1 MDDKQEN
8 PLTFSSPSQ
17 LLSID
22 EELWRMAEERAQE
35 ILWTIEPNV
44 LSEVNRKDV
53 IDYVQRLI
61 RGYYGAEVFPLGSV
75 PLKTYLPDGDI
86 DLTALS
92 HEDAEEDLAHEV
104 YCILQNGDDPEY
116 QVKDIQYIRA
126 QVQLVKCTVKNIA
139 VDISFNQMAGLYTLR
154 FLEQVDQLVGKNHLF
169 KRSIILVKAWC
180 YYESRLLGG
189 HHGLLSTY
197 AIEILVL
204 YIINRCHSSVR
215 GPLEVL
221 YMFLDY
227 YGSFDWDHNYVSIWG
242 PKALSSLPE
251 IVETPECDQGEFLL
265 QKEFLRN
272 YRDMCSFSAKA
283 SETMTHEFPVKF
295 MNILDPLRNDN
306 NLGRSVNI
314 ASLHRLKFA
323 LSYGAKRLKQILT
336 LPGEE
341 MGAALEK
348 FYLNTLDRNGKGER
362 ADVDVPVSPFGI
374 GRSEESV
381 LCGDCDSY
389 YGGLQYVQLYRNYA
403 MPPVTVRSSS
413 PSSPSQDD
421 IHALSMQQNWNMF
434 YQSGTDV
441 YIPGQTLYHPTYS
454 LEEGGKSRGTGTYIP
469 DLNYNSYWNMRSRAS
484 RPRRFASVKHY
495 ALPKSPPKKQQ
506 AEEVH
511 SETDMSVNSDSRP
524 FDLVNEDFP
533 VLPCAR
539 KATPP
544 IQAQE
549 SAPLVKVH
557 SETYMDGN
565 SSLYFPILPC
575 ICKATPSAQAQ
586 ESAPLAE
593 IHSETDMDGN
603 SQLFE
608 LSNKDFPLLPKV
620 CSETHM
626 DSNSR
631 SSYELSKEDFPFL
644 PSTRK
649 TLLSESA
656 QLTKQAKSYPSSKVE
671 NIEFG
676 TYNYKNSQSLTE
688 PSLSTKDEKED
699 SAVSFSKDTLLVVP
713 KIAMEKEE
721 ESTKSN
727 EKMD

>member
-1 MDDKQEN
+1 
-8 PLTFSSPSQ
+8 
-17 LLSID
+17 
-22 EELWRMAEERAQE
+22 MAEERAQE

-421 IHALSMQQNWNMF
+421 IHALSMQQNWNIHSII
-434 YQSGTDV
+434 QLTALKKEGNHEE
-441 YIPGQTLYHPTYS
+441 QAHTY
-454 LEEGGKSRGTGTYIP
+454 LT
-469 DLNYNSYWNMRSRAS
+469 W
-484 RPRRFASVKHY
+484 PRRFASVKHY

-557 SETYMDGN
+557 SETYMD
-565 SSLYFPILPC
+565 
-575 ICKATPSAQAQ
+575 
-586 ESAPLAE
+586 
-593 IHSETDMDGN
+593 DMDGN

-656 QLTKQAKSYPSSKVE
+656 QLTKQAKK
-671 NIEFG
+671 
-676 TYNYKNSQSLTE
+676 